1 MCTLWKVL
9 QSVKLTLSV
18 LHAELKGRVLLPHQ
32 GNNKGP
38 KTSTVNDVL
47 SQPHSR
53 DYVAISACSFFQFRK
68 HCYFIGYKFFYL
80 RHQKTSHD
88 KLMYLLHLRLTQNA
102 LQFLFFFSSL
112 FPSPHFFRTDLQNL
126 FVYFASIFALGKSDH
141 YRT

>member
-68 HCYFIGYKFFYL
+68 HCYFIGYKFFL
-80 RHQKTSHD
+80 STAPKNKSRQAD
-88 KLMYLLHLRLTQNA
+88 VFIAFAFNA
-102 LQFLFFFSSL
+102 KCFAISILFFFSFSFSSL
-112 FPSPHFFRTDLQNL
+112 F
-126 FVYFASIFALGKSDH
+126 
-141 YRT
+141 